1 MEVLMRINHNVPAM
15 ITQGSIFQNNRALTK
30 DLEKLSTGLRINRA
44 NDDAAGLAISEG
56 LRTQVRGAE
65 QAKKNTLD
73 AISALNIAEGAA
85 NEMHA
90 ILQRM
95 RELSIQSSTATY
107 SSVERNYMN
116 QEYQQLKDEID
127 RIVKATNFNNI
138 KLLDSMAVNSGRGE
152 SIFVEKGTPPGFTG
166 DDIWCD
172 ANGRKDVDSIAIKYN
187 AVSIVSMSMTSSNIA
202 SASSAQFAITELD
215 IAISRISQMRADIG
229 AYVNR
234 LETTVNNLVVSAA
247 NQQAAESQIRD
258 TDFATQSSNFTKNQ
272 ILVQSATAMLS
283 QANGIS
289 QNVLTL
295 LR

>member
-1 MEVLMRINHNVPAM
+1 MRINHNVPAM

-138 KLLDSMAVNSGRGE
+138 KLLDSNALASGRGE
-152 SIFVEKGTPPGFTG
+152 SIFVEKATPTGFSG

-187 AVSIVSMSMTSSNIA
+187 AVSIKSMSMSSSNIA

-215 IAISRISQMRADIG
+215 GAISRISKMRADIG

-258 TDFATQSSNFTKNQ
+258 TDFAAQSSDFTKNQ

>member
-1 MEVLMRINHNVPAM
+1 MRINHNVPAM
-15 ITQGSIFQNNRALTK
+15 ITQGSLFQNNRALTK

-127 RIVKATNFNNI
+127 RIVRATNFNNI
-138 KLLDSMAVNSGRGE
+138 KLLDSNAVQASRGE
-152 SIFVEKGTPPGFTG
+152 SIFVEKLTPPGFTG

-187 AVSIVSMSMTSSNIA
+187 AVSIVSMSMTNSNIA
-202 SASSAQFAITELD
+202 SASDAQHAITQLD
-215 IAISRISQMRADIG
+215 VAISRISEMRADIG

-258 TDFATQSSNFTKNQ
+258 TDFAAQSSNYTKNQ
-272 ILVQSATAMLS
+272 ILIQSATAMLS